1 MRPILHHDQG
11 SFCLAQDLWNL
22 LNGLQTH
29 GLAFRIRLMHF
40 LKALFIV
47 FLACCSLACQAA
59 EATKQPTTPAT
70 AEQAYPDWSGLA
82 QEVLISALSLTGTKY
97 KFGGSSPETGFDCS
111 GFVRYVFQQ
120 AASLTLPH
128 GARAI
133 SQLGQAVPL
142 EQLQPGDLVFFN
154 TLKTAFSHVGIYI
167 GDNRFI
173 HEPAAGGGVHVVN
186 MGDEY
191 WSKRFNGARRIGSTK
206 LSDSELSAK

>member
-1 MRPILHHDQG
+1 
-11 SFCLAQDLWNL
+11 
-22 LNGLQTH
+22 
-29 GLAFRIRLMHF
+29 MHF
-40 LKALFIV
+40 VKPLFIV
-47 FLACCSLACQAA
+47 FLASFSLACQAA
-59 EATKQPTTPAT
+59 EAAKEPITPAA
-70 AEQAYPDWSGLA
+70 AEQAYADWSGLA

-154 TLKTAFSHVGIYI
+154 TLKTTFSHVGIYI

-173 HEPAAGGGVHVVN
+173 HAPTDGGGVHVVN

-191 WSKRFNGARRIGSTK
+191 WSKRFNGARRIDSAK
-206 LSDSELSAK
+206 SSDSELSAK